1 VPEVYFV
8 ADDLRFR
15 ELVEADVPTM
25 ARWLSDPLVIEWWHG
40 ISRPFDEAQ
49 VHEHYFLESEDWA
62 TNAIVELGGRPVGF
76 QEWYPLAQLSTEDR
90 RKHEAIGFDVA
101 TSYGIDQFVGE
112 ARLHGHGIGTRQV
125 SAVTAWL
132 HDHRGAERVGS
143 APVVE
148 NARSIRVLEKAGFRR
163 VGIVPAF
170 DDLDG
175 VMRDCLL
182 MEHAQSGRSE

>member
-8 ADDLRFR
+8 ADDLCFR
-15 ELVEADVPTM
+15 ELVAADIPMM
-25 ARWLSDPLVIEWWHG
+25 ARWLSDPRVIEWWHG
-40 ISRPFDEAQ
+40 ISRPFDEGQ
-49 VHEHYFLESEDWA
+49 VHEHYFVESEEWA

-76 QEWYPLAQLSTEDR
+76 QEWYPLAHLSPEDR
-90 RKHEAIGFDVA
+90 AKHEAIAFDVRN
-101 TSYGIDQFVGE
+101 SYGIDQFVGE
-112 ARLHGHGIGTRQV
+112 SGLHGRGIGTRQIR
-125 SAVTAWL
+125 AVTAWL

-148 NARSIRVLEKAGFRR
+148 NARSIRVLEKAGFHR

-175 VMRDCLL
+175 ETRDCLL
-182 MEHAQSGRSE
+182 MEHAQSDGPE